1 MPLPMPPPTICWALA
16 QSQLKV
22 STSIKLAVASHV
34 TKSPFQVK
42 MQNDPFAV
50 SNLGSDSSELIKSL
64 PVRRLR
70 RVNSV
75 CQLKSSGFNWY

>member
-34 TKSPFQVK
+34 TKSSFQVK

-50 SNLGSDSSELIKSL
+50 SNLGSDS
-64 PVRRLR
+64 
-70 RVNSV
+70 
-75 CQLKSSGFNWY
+75 